1 MLFLTS
7 EPTPIV
13 VLFPIETPVKIAESP
28 PIHSFYPTF
37 SYHVCDYKKWESHI
51 FKDYYVFATPTIYLL
66 NADRKIILRPSSFK
80 QIGAWV
86 DWVLVQGN
94 K

>member
-37 SYHVCDYKKWESHI
+37 SYHVCDYKKWESPSV
-51 FKDYYVFATPTIYLL
+51 KD
-66 NADRKIILRPSSFK
+66 
-80 QIGAWV
+80 
-86 DWVLVQGN
+86 
-94 K
+94 